1 MVMKALLEAGLLNG
15 DCLTVT
21 ARRWRRTS
29 PRSRRRMW
37 MEDRPLTRQPDP
49 SDRRHHDLAWFSGA
63 RSAQW

>member
-21 ARRWRRTS
+21 GKTMAETS

-37 MEDRPLTRQPDP
+37 T
-49 SDRRHHDLAWFSGA
+49 G
-63 RSAQW
+63 RSSAH